1 MSWYFGLHACH
12 PHQFLLNYNTRSPWQ
27 LHKLSQPAKPITVHH
42 LGPCKWQPPCLPFV
56 LALVMHWY
64 QYHGCPPCMCVVSL
78 YKRASP
84 PSPLLTFWLNVT
96 PVTSRSR
103 TRHLTWTLARLS
115 VYSPFTR

>member
-1 MSWYFGLHACH
+1 MVLSGYTPAARTIFH
-12 PHQFLLNYNTRSPWQ
+12 LNNNTRSSWWP
-27 LHKLSQPAKPITVHH
+27 HKLSQPAKQITVCHC
-42 LGPCKWQPPCLPFV
+42 GPCKWQPPWLPFA
-56 LALVMHWY
+56 LALVTDWY
-64 QYHGCPPCMCVVSL
+64 QHHGYLPRMRVVPI